1 MVKNYFLVFIFSV
14 VHFISNSQVSI
25 TPYDDFLKLEEDQL
39 KYYVASSRES
49 TLQEIK
55 PHLKAFKPIN
65 SRMVNLGFETSDVW
79 FYFETK
85 NLSDSR
91 LIRMLKLSNP
101 IIDEVDVYKRI
112 GNSTFVPIAK
122 GGDQRPFAWR
132 YNGNRELIFPLRLD
146 PHSTNGF
153 LFRVNNGGEQFY
165 FQSSLEKGSYIQVKH
180 GNKQV
185 FYGLLFGVM
194 IFIIILNLAIGILF
208 RQRIA
213 YIYTL
218 YGASF
223 TLLQMSLLGFGTT
236 WLWTDQ
242 YFISNRANPF
252 FASLGVLFFL
262 NFTYRY
268 LELQVNTPR
277 IKPIVRF
284 IQIVLL
290 INVVV
295 SLIPG
300 TTFMNISAVTVN
312 AMTLILNLFII
323 YPLIV
328 TLRTGSRTAK
338 SYLIAFS
345 ILQISVFAFVL
356 RNFGVIPNS
365 FLADNGLQIG
375 FAVEMIILTFG
386 ILQRFK
392 IMNDA
397 SISALAEANEL
408 KENLNIQLEAEVELR
423 TKEVIEQRN
432 ELEQKNA
439 EITSSIQ
446 YAKRIQN
453 ALLPS
458 NSHYANLIPNL
469 KVFYYPKDIV
479 AGDFYWVKRI
489 RIGDEVWKFA
499 AVADCT
505 GHGVPGAM
513 MSVLCMNALNESS
526 RLLETA
532 DPADLLTRVS
542 SYLKNYLLTT
552 DGMELSDG
560 MDISVICYNAEKQ
573 ILRFCGANNPLW
585 ILNSD
590 EIKVLAPTK
599 RPVGKSESSL
609 SFELHEMRYEKN
621 QRILL
626 FSDGCIDQFGERTGK
641 KLKTPG
647 LKKLVLDQYNADPQN
662 HLKQIEQSLFR
673 WMGSE
678 EQLDDICMMLID
690 LD

>member
-1 MVKNYFLVFIFSV
+1 
-14 VHFISNSQVSI
+14 
-25 TPYDDFLKLEEDQL
+25 
-39 KYYVASSRES
+39 
-49 TLQEIK
+49 
-55 PHLKAFKPIN
+55 
-65 SRMVNLGFETSDVW
+65 MVNLGFETKDVW

-112 GNSTFVPIAK
+112 GKSIFIPVSK

-132 YNGNRELIFPLRLD
+132 YNGNRELIFPLKLD

-242 YFISNRANPF
+242 YFISNRANPVL
-252 FASLGVLFFL
+252 ASLGVLFFL

-268 LELQVNTPR
+268 LELQINTPK
-277 IKPIVRF
+277 IKPIVRALQV
-284 IQIVLL
+284 IL
-290 INVVV
+290 ISNVCI
-295 SLIPG
+295 SLVPG
-300 TTFMNISAVTVN
+300 TVFMNISAITVN
-312 AMTLILNLFII
+312 ATTLVLNLFII

-345 ILQISVFAFVL
+345 ILQVSVFAFVL

-392 IMNDA
+392 LMNDA
-397 SISALAEANEL
+397 SISVLAEANEL

-432 ELEQKNA
+432 ELEQKNE
-439 EITSSIQ
+439 EITSSIL

-458 NSHYANLIPNL
+458 SSYYSKLVPNL
-469 KVFYYPKDIV
+469 NVFYHPKDIV
-479 AGDFYWVKRI
+479 AGDFYWVKHI
-489 RIGDEVWKFA
+489 RIGEDTWKFV

-513 MSVLCMNALNESS
+513 MSVVCHNALNRSGKEFGL
-526 RLLETA
+526 RNPGEIL
-532 DPADLLTRVS
+532 DKTREIIVDELS
-542 SYLKNYLLTT
+542 KNQQ
-552 DGMELSDG
+552 DVSDG
-560 MDISVICYNAEKQ
+560 MDISLCTWNKSNHEITWA
-573 ILRFCGANNPLW
+573 GANNPLW
-585 ILNSD
+585 IWKKESKD
-590 EIKVLAPTK
+590 IVEIKPNK
-599 RPVGKSESSL
+599 QPIGKHFDMQPFTSHLVEV
-609 SFELHEMRYEKN
+609 EKGD
-621 QRILL
+621 RIYLIT
-626 FSDGCIDQFGERTGK
+626 DGYADQFGGPESK
-641 KLKTPG
+641 KFKTKNLKNLLIQISNEKIHQQIDI
-647 LKKLVLDQYNADPQN
+647 LKSTFFQWKGELE
-662 HLKQIEQSLFR
+662 QIDDVCI
-673 WMGSE
+673 MGIE
-678 EQLDDICMMLID
+678 IN
-690 LD
+690 

>member
-1 MVKNYFLVFIFSV
+1 MRNYFLVFLCSIL
-14 VHFISNSQVSI
+14 HLLSNAQAPI
-25 TPYDDFLKLEEDQL
+25 TQHDDFLNIEGTQL
-39 KYYVASSRES
+39 KYFVSPKKKATIRYVN
-49 TLQEIK
+49 L
-55 PHLKAFKPIN
+55 HLDQFKPIN
-65 SRMVNLGFETSDVW
+65 SRMVNLGFETKDVW

-85 NLSDSR
+85 NASKSR

-112 GNSTFVPIAK
+112 GNSTFIPIAK
-122 GGDQRPFAWR
+122 GGDQRPFSWR
-132 YNGNRELIFPLRLD
+132 YNGNRELIFPLKLD

-223 TLLQMSLLGFGTT
+223 TLLQLSLLGFGTT

-242 YFISNRANPF
+242 YFISNRANPVL
-252 FASLGVLFFL
+252 ASLGVLFFL
-262 NFTYRY
+262 NFTYRF
-268 LELQVNTPR
+268 LDLKKNTPR
-277 IKPIVRF
+277 IIPFVRI
-284 IQIVLL
+284 IQATLL
-290 INVVV
+290 LNICI

-300 TTFMNISAVTVN
+300 TVFMNISAVTVN
-312 AMTLILNLFII
+312 ALTLILNLFII

-328 TLRTGSRTAK
+328 TLKTGSRTAK
-338 SYLIAFS
+338 SYLLAFS

-356 RNFGVIPNS
+356 RNFGVIPNT

-375 FAVEMIILTFG
+375 FAVEMVILTFG

-392 IMNDA
+392 LMNDA
-397 SISALAEANEL
+397 SISTLAEANKL
-408 KENLNIQLEAEVELR
+408 KENLNIQLEAEVDLR
-423 TKEVIEQRN
+423 TKEVIQQRN
-432 ELEQKNA
+432 ELEQKNG
-439 EITSSIQ
+439 EITSSIL

-458 NSHYANLIPNL
+458 SSYYTKLVPNL
-469 KVFYYPKDIV
+469 NVFYHPKDIV
-479 AGDFYWVKRI
+479 AGDFYWIKRI
-489 RIGDEVWKFA
+489 RLGEEVWKFV

-513 MSVLCMNALNESS
+513 MSVLCMNALNESA
-526 RLLETA
+526 RLLEDA

-542 SYLKNYLLTT
+542 AYLRDYLLT
-552 DGMELSDG
+552 DGLELSDG
-560 MDISVICYNAEKQ
+560 MDISVICYNSEKQ

-585 ILNSD
+585 LVNEGDIQ
-590 EIKVLAPTK
+590 VLPPTK

-609 SFELHEMRYEKN
+609 AFELHEMNYSKD

-626 FSDGCIDQFGERTGK
+626 FSDGCIDQFGGANGK

-647 LKKLVLDQYNADPQN
+647 LKKMVMERYDTNPQN
-662 HLKQIEQSLFR
+662 HLRKIEQGLFQ
-673 WMGSE
+673 WKGSE

-690 LD
+690 LN

>member
-1 MVKNYFLVFIFSV
+1 MLKNYLLVLLLSA
-14 VHFISNSQVSI
+14 VHCFSNSQVLI
-25 TPYDDFLKLEEDQL
+25 NQHDDFLKLEGDQL
-39 KYYVASSRES
+39 HYFIAPSGHS
-49 TLQEIK
+49 TLQAVK
-55 PHLKAFKPIN
+55 SHLKEFKPVN
-65 SRMVNLGFETSDVW
+65 SRMVNLGFETKDVW

-112 GNSTFVPIAK
+112 GKSTFIPVAK

-208 RQRIA
+208 RQRTA
-213 YIYTL
+213 YLYTF

-223 TLLQMSLLGFGTT
+223 TLLQLSLLGFGTT

-242 YFISNRANPF
+242 YFISNRANPV

-262 NFTYRY
+262 NFTYRF
-268 LELQVNTPR
+268 LELKKNTPR
-277 IKPIVRF
+277 ITRFVRF
-284 IQIVLL
+284 IQISLL
-290 INVVV
+290 VNLCI

-300 TTFMNISAVTVN
+300 TTFMNISAITVN
-312 AMTLILNLFII
+312 ALTLILNLFII

-328 TLRTGSRTAK
+328 TLRTGSKTAK
-338 SYLIAFS
+338 SYLLAFS

-392 IMNDA
+392 LMNEA
-397 SISALAEANEL
+397 SISALAEANDL

-432 ELEQKNA
+432 ELEQKNE
-439 EITSSIQ
+439 EITSSIL

-458 NSHYANLIPNL
+458 GSYYSSLIPNL
-469 KVFYYPKDIV
+469 HVFYYPKDIV

-489 RIGDEVWKFA
+489 RIGDDIWKFV

-513 MSVLCMNALNESS
+513 MSVLCMNALNESA
-526 RLLETA
+526 RLLEDA

-542 SYLKNYLLTT
+542 SYLRNYLLT

-560 MDISVICYNAEKQ
+560 MDISVACYNSEKQ

-585 ILNSD
+585 IVKPD
-590 EIKVLAPTK
+590 EIQVLSPTK

-609 SFELHEMRYEKN
+609 AFELHEITYTKD

-626 FSDGCIDQFGERTGK
+626 FSDGCIDQFGQKTGK

-647 LKKLVLDQYNADPQN
+647 LKKLVLEQYDPNPEN
-662 HLKQIEQSLFR
+662 HLQKIEQGLLR

>member
-1 MVKNYFLVFIFSV
+1 VKNYLVAFIFSFS
-14 VHFISNSQVSI
+14 HLLSNAQVAI
-25 TPYDDFLKLEEDQL
+25 TEHDDFIKLEGNQL
-39 KYYVASSRES
+39 KYFIAPTNQS
-49 TLQEIK
+49 TIRAVK
-55 PHLKAFKPIN
+55 SHLKEFKPIN
-65 SRMVNLGFETSDVW
+65 SRMVNLGFETKDVW

-85 NLSDSR
+85 NTSQSR

-112 GNSTFVPIAK
+112 GNSIFIPVAR

-132 YNGNRELIFPLRLD
+132 FNGNRELIFPLRLD

-165 FQSSLEKGSYIQVKH
+165 FQSSLEKGSYIQVRH

-242 YFISNRANPF
+242 YFISNRANPIL
-252 FASLGVLFFL
+252 ASLGVLFFL

-268 LELQVNTPR
+268 LELHINTPK
-277 IKPIVRF
+277 IKSIVRV
-284 IQIVLL
+284 IQL
-290 INVVV
+290 ILIGNVCL

-300 TTFMNISAVTVN
+300 TAFMNISAITVN
-312 AMTLILNLFII
+312 AMTLLLNLFII

-328 TLRTGSRTAK
+328 TLKTGSRTAK
-338 SYLIAFS
+338 SYLVAFS

-397 SISALAEANEL
+397 SISVLAEANEL

-423 TKEVIEQRN
+423 TKEVIQQRN
-432 ELEQKNA
+432 ELEQKNE
-439 EITSSIQ
+439 EITSSIL

-458 NSHYANLIPNL
+458 SSYYSNLIPNL
-469 KVFYYPKDIV
+469 NVFYYPKDIV
-479 AGDFYWVKRI
+479 AGDFYWIKRI
-489 RIGDEVWKFA
+489 RIGEDIWKFV

-526 RLLETA
+526 RLLEDA
-532 DPADLLTRVS
+532 DPAELLTRVS
-542 SYLKNYLLTT
+542 SYLRNYLLT

-560 MDISVICYNAEKQ
+560 MDISVVCYNSEKQ

-585 ILNSD
+585 ILNEE
-590 EIKVLAPTK
+590 EIQVIPPTK

-609 SFELHEMRYEKN
+609 AFILHEMSYHEN

-626 FSDGCIDQFGERTGK
+626 FSDGCIDQFGEKSGK

-647 LKKLVLDQYNADPQN
+647 LKKLVLEKYDSNPQN
-662 HLKQIEQSLFR
+662 HLQKIEHGLLK
-673 WMGSE
+673 WMGKE

-690 LD
+690 LN

>member
-1 MVKNYFLVFIFSV
+1 MKNYLVLLLFSFI
-14 VHFISNSQVSI
+14 HLISSSQVSI
-25 TPYDDFLKLEEDQL
+25 TQHDDVLKLEGDQL
-39 KYYVASSRES
+39 NYFIAPDDQS
-49 TLQEIK
+49 TIQAVK
-55 PHLKAFKPIN
+55 SHLKEFKPIN
-65 SRMVNLGFETSDVW
+65 SRMVNLGFETKDVW

-112 GNSTFVPIAK
+112 GNSIFIPVSK

-132 YNGNRELIFPLRLD
+132 YNGNRELIFPLQLD

-242 YFISNRANPF
+242 YFISNRANPVL
-252 FASLGVLFFL
+252 ASLGVLFFL

-268 LELQVNTPR
+268 LELHINTPK
-277 IKPIVRF
+277 IKPIVRGLQV
-284 IQIVLL
+284 IL
-290 INVVV
+290 ISNVCI

-300 TTFMNISAVTVN
+300 TAFMNISAITVN
-312 AMTLILNLFII
+312 ATTLILNLFIF

-338 SYLIAFS
+338 SYLVAFS

-392 IMNDA
+392 LMNDA
-397 SISALAEANEL
+397 SISVLAEANEL

-432 ELEQKNA
+432 ELEQKNE
-439 EITSSIQ
+439 EITSSIL

-458 NSHYANLIPNL
+458 SSYYSKLVPNL
-469 KVFYYPKDIV
+469 NVFYHPKDIV
-479 AGDFYWVKRI
+479 AGDFYWVKHI
-489 RIGDEVWKFA
+489 RIGEDVWKFV

-526 RLLETA
+526 RLLEDA

-542 SYLKNYLLTT
+542 SYLKNYLLT
-552 DGMELSDG
+552 DGLELADG
-560 MDISVICYNAEKQ
+560 MDISVACYNSEKQ

-585 ILNSD
+585 ILD
-590 EIKVLAPTK
+590 EGEIQVIPPTK

-609 SFELHEMRYEKN
+609 AFELHEMTYKEN

-626 FSDGCIDQFGERTGK
+626 FSDGCIDQFGEESGK

-647 LKKLVLDQYNADPQN
+647 LKKMVLEQYDSNPQN
-662 HLKQIEQSLFR
+662 HLRKIEQGLFK
-673 WMGSE
+673 WMGQE

-690 LD
+690 LN